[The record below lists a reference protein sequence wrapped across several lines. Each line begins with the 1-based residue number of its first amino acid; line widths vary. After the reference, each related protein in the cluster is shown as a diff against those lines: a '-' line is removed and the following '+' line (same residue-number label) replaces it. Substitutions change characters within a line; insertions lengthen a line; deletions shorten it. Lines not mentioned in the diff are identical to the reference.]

1 MREDNAAISSL
12 DSKAA
17 TLKDQIRKVQE
28 MIEEAEQASRYMVYC
43 MSDVPKANLSSRIT

>member
-28 MIEEAEQASRYMVYC
+28 MIEEAEQASMKYGILYVRC
-43 MSDVPKANLSSRIT
+43 KANLSSRIT